1 MTTTARAHT
10 DPPIA
15 DGPLARSAWTHARA
29 LPFAILGTIA
39 VVGGSLLSAALAPTP
54 SYDGN
59 WAVAYIVLV
68 GGVAQIVLGVGQTAV
83 TGGHIQRVTVAVQVL
98 LWNLG
103 VAATVVATIANIPW
117 LLYVAALAQAAVIV
131 IFLVLTRRG
140 GQRAL
145 TWALRIIALLLV
157 ISIPTGIVLQ
167 ALAH

>member
-1 MTTTARAHT
+1 MTQ
-10 DPPIA
+10 D
-15 DGPLARSAWTHARA
+15 LARQK
-29 LPFAILGTIA
+29 
-39 VVGGSLLSAALAPTP
+39 
-54 SYDGN
+54 N
-59 WAVAYIVLV
+59 VL
-68 GGVAQIVLGVGQTAV
+68 
-83 TGGHIQRVTVAVQVL
+83 RQVL

-145 TWALRIIALLLV
+145 TWALRIIALLLL